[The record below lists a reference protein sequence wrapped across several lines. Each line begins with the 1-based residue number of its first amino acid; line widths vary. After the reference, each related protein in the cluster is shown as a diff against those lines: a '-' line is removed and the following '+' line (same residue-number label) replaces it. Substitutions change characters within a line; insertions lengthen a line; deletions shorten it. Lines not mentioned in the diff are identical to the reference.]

1 MYVIGVFDDPN
12 KDLKHIKEERNNF
25 QDIMSTLQ
33 IEEDFK
39 RLEAVFSGKPQ

>member
-1 MYVIGVFDDPN
+1 MTKQYLPEDE
-12 KDLKHIKEERNNF
+12 L
-25 QDIMSTLQ
+25 TAQ